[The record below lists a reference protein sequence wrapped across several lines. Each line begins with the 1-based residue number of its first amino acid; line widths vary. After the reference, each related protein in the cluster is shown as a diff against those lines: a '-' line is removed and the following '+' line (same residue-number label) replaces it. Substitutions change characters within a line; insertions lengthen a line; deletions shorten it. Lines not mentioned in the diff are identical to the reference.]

1 LAWLQNN
8 PHQTCYQTFY
18 NEALG
23 NASDAAYGAGVWK
36 RWQDA
41 VPNSV
46 QADYDLSTFLLP
58 RSAASIKIMDV
69 ATVICP

>member
-1 LAWLQNN
+1 
-8 PHQTCYQTFY
+8 
-18 NEALG
+18 
-23 NASDAAYGAGVWK
+23 VWK